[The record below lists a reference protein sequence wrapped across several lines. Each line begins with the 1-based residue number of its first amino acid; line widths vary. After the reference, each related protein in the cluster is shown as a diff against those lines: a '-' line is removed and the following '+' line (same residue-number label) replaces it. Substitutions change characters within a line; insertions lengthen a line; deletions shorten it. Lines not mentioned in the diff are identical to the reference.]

1 LDVGICEVDEGAIS
15 ISGQLGM
22 HLTHN
27 VKFEDSQASAKPYHE
42 NLTIT
47 LAPQHE
53 MLEFVCENNK
63 PEHPR

>member
-1 LDVGICEVDEGAIS
+1 
-15 ISGQLGM
+15 M